1 MCILNEQKGQS
12 DRVRRG
18 RSALNEA
25 QGELQMLMVTLQRER
40 QHNRDAPAPAPP
52 EMLVYVFYKNC
63 FSKNAGVPQ
72 PKRNR

>member
-1 MCILNEQKGQS
+1 
-12 DRVRRG
+12 
-18 RSALNEA
+18 
-25 QGELQMLMVTLQRER
+25 MLMVTLQRER